1 MPLDP
6 EEFKRRRQA
15 EQKKRAEKLAR
26 QRKLMLQIL
35 AAAAV
40 LLSVIILIVA
50 FIVGGKKA
58 KKKPVQE
65 TPAEPN
71 LTTIHLAATGDLNVT
86 NMLVDTDGTPLDY
99 EAVFMD
105 VAHLLAGADVTVVNL
120 EGVASGE
127 PYGDSRSAPKS
138 MLQALASNGVDL
150 IQLANSYSMYKGVY
164 GLATTIDNVRSVG
177 MEPLGVFKDQEE
189 FENSG
194 GFTLCEVQGIKIAF
208 VSFTKG
214 MDGMSV
220 PGGSESCVNLLY
232 TDYKDTYQEINTDG
246 ITAVLEAVE
255 KEAPDIT
262 VAMLHWGSKRDDLPS
277 ESQEQIRALM
287 EEGGVD
293 AIIGTHSQF
302 VQKMELKDGKFVAY
316 SLGEFV
322 STELKA
328 GTEYSV
334 ILDLEITKNNDTGET
349 VVSNFSYTPIFTV
362 VQENRPVRIMRIRE
376 TMSAYESGYIE
387 RVSDEIYTQ
396 MGYALERID
405 SRIKG
410 E

>member
-1 MPLDP
+1 MSLDP
-6 EEFKRRRQA
+6 QEFKRRRQ
-15 EQKKRAEKLAR
+15 ELQKKRAAQLAR

-35 AAAAV
+35 AVAAI
-40 LLSVIILIVA
+40 LLSCIILIVA
-50 FIVGGKKA
+50 VIVGRKK
-58 KKKPVQE
+58 
-65 TPAEPN
+65 AEPN
-71 LTTIHLAATGDLNVT
+71 PALEQPKEPDLTTIHLAATGDLNVT
-86 NMLVDTDGTPLDY
+86 GMLVDESGSPLDY

-105 VAHLLAGADVTVVNL
+105 VAHLLADADVTVTNL
-120 EGVASGE
+120 EGVVSGE
-127 PYGDSRSAPKS
+127 PYGDSRSVPKS
-138 MLQALASNGVDL
+138 MLQALSANGVDI

-164 GLATTIDNVRSVG
+164 GLATTIDNVKGAG
-177 MEPLGVFKDQEE
+177 MEPVGVFKDQEE
-189 FENSG
+189 FDATG

-214 MDGMSV
+214 MDGMSL
-220 PGGSESCVNLLY
+220 PKGSESCVNLLY
-232 TDYKDTYQEINTDG
+232 TDYKDTYQNINTEG
-246 ITAVLEAVE
+246 ITKVLEAVE
-255 KEAPDIT
+255 KESPDIT
-262 VAMLHWGSKRDDLPS
+262 VALLHWGSKRDDLPS
-277 ESQEQIRALM
+277 DSQEQIRALM

-293 AIIGTHSQF
+293 AIIGTHSQY

-322 STELKA
+322 STEMKA

-362 VQENRPVRIMRIRE
+362 VEEGKPVRIMRIQE

-387 RVSDEIYTQ
+387 KVSDETYAQ
-396 MGYALERID
+396 MGYALDRID
-405 SRIKG
+405 ARIKG